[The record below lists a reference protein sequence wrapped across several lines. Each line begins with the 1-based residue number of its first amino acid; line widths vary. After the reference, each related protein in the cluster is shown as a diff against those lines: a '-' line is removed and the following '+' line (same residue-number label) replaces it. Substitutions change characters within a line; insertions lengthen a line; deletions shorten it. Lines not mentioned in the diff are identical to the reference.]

1 MKAFFRIGAVI
12 AFVLVAVGAWFSAL
26 ALSGVLY
33 LVDKFEGDRLDR
45 DWEEW

>member
-1 MKAFFRIGAVI
+1 VKALFRIGAVI

-26 ALSGVLY
+26 AVTAVLY
-33 LVDKFEGDRLDR
+33 LVEKFEGDRPER

>member
-12 AFVLVAVGAWFSAL
+12 AFVLVVVGAWFSAL
-26 ALSGVLY
+26 AVTGVLY
-33 LVDKFEGDRLDR
+33 LVDKFEGDQPKH

>member
-1 MKAFFRIGAVI
+1 MKALFRIGAVI

-33 LVDKFEGDRLDR
+33 LVDKFEDERPEHDRE
-45 DWEEW
+45 DW